1 MDDFRNFIVL
11 VSQQETELV
20 STDTL
25 MKNKTKQNT
34 PSKIWN
40 RTFIQ
45 NEKKWLR
52 FKKLKRRSRKLD
64 LIVAGTDS
72 FEYVFIDFCICVL
85 NIGKRKLG

>member
-52 FKKLKRRSRKLD
+52 FIKKEVQKTRLD
-64 LIVAGTDS
+64 YS
-72 FEYVFIDFCICVL
+72 WH
-85 NIGKRKLG
+85 